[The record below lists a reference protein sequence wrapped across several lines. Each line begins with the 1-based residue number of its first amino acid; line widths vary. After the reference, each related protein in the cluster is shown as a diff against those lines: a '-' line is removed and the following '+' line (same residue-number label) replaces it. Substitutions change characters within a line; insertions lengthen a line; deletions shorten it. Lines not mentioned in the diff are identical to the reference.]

1 MKNKGRDIFFYLITN
16 KAFRDWVLMPGGEDQ
31 EFWKK
36 WIEEHPQDILDV
48 KKAIEFVERMRF
60 NNTNLSPSEMDAM
73 LRNVIAGDRAGS
85 RALEEENDVRSYG
98 KWLRL
103 AAAILIFLIAGIFT
117 RELTGTKQEV
127 TDQTEHVRWLTV
139 VNPKGQRTTVIL
151 PDGTV
156 VHLNYESN
164 LKYPEK
170 FGSDTRVVELSG
182 EAFFQVVPNNSV
194 PFVVRTHSV
203 ETQVLGTS
211 FNVRSFPDEFSADIS
226 VVTGK
231 VRVAETEG
239 GLFREKQLLV
249 AGDQASYNFEL
260 REMTLGKFDL
270 ESVTGWKDG
279 LLIFKDATLEQFV
292 YKLEKWY
299 GVDFQIHG
307 NLHTDWRIN
316 GRYQNEKIEDILV
329 GLKFIYGLSY
339 RVEGNRIILR
349 LK

>member
-1 MKNKGRDIFFYLITN
+1 MKNKGKDIFFYLITN

-48 KKAIEFVERMRF
+48 KRAIEFVERMRF
-60 NNTNLSPSEMDAM
+60 NNTNLSPGEMDTM

-85 RALEEENDVRSYG
+85 RTVEEGNDVRSYG

-103 AAAILIFLIAGIFT
+103 AAGILIFLIAGIFT
-117 RELTGTKQEV
+117 RELTEKKKEV
-127 TDQTEHVRWLTV
+127 TDRIEHMRWLTV
-139 VNPKGQRTTVIL
+139 VNPKGQRSTITL

-170 FGSDTRVVELSG
+170 FGFDTRVVELSG
-182 EAFFQVVPNNSV
+182 EAFFQVVPNDSV
-194 PFVVRTHSV
+194 PFIVRTQSV

-211 FNVRSFPDEFSADIS
+211 FNVRSYPEDFSADIS

-231 VRVAETEG
+231 VRVTETEG
-239 GLFREKQLLV
+239 GLFREKQLLG
-249 AGDQASYNFEL
+249 AGDQVSYNIGL
-260 REMTLGKFDL
+260 REMKLGKFDL
-270 ESVTGWKDG
+270 ENVTGWKDG
-279 LLIFKDATLEQFV
+279 LLIFKDATLEQFID
-292 YKLEKWY
+292 KIEKWY

-307 NLHTDWRIN
+307 NLDANWRIN

-339 RVEGNRIILR
+339 QVEGNRIILK